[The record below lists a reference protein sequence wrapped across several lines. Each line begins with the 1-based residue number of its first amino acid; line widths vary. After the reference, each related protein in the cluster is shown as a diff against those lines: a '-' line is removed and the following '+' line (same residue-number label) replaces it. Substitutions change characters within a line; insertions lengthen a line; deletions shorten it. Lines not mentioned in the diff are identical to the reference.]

1 MNVRNHGVYETNTLA
16 LAPWAE
22 WLVPARHLIVVVVA
36 TVEGKDT
43 MQDQATV
50 VAEVEV
56 TAEEQVTLVEEA
68 IVVEEA
74 TVVEEAKAEVM
85 VIMEGMLHKP
95 ASTMIKEDILLD
107 SPANETSTNRYF
119 YLRVNH
125 VTIDF
130 DCRSGLESKDE
141 ASESEE
147 EVRANRS

>member
-1 MNVRNHGVYETNTLA
+1 MET
-16 LAPWAE
+16 
-22 WLVPARHLIVVVVA
+22 
-36 TVEGKDT
+36 
-43 MQDQATV
+43 TV

-119 YLRVNH
+119 YLGVNH

>member
-1 MNVRNHGVYETNTLA
+1 M
-16 LAPWAE
+16 
-22 WLVPARHLIVVVVA
+22 
-36 TVEGKDT
+36 
-43 MQDQATV
+43 
-50 VAEVEV
+50 
-56 TAEEQVTLVEEA
+56 VEE
-68 IVVEEA
+68 V
-74 TVVEEAKAEVM
+74 KAEVM

-119 YLRVNH
+119 YLGVNH